1 MMSSSTKT
9 PQPQRSGAPAS
20 ASAIVQ
26 DKRELSKALFI
37 LGPATMVLGLVLLAA
52 MIFQLSRA
60 DQTQDWLETEGVIA
74 GHRVTRSFVRTR
86 SSTERANYIP
96 RATFT
101 YQVDGQ
107 RFTGKQYTIGASMQ
121 TFPTELQARGYL
133 RKQFPEGG
141 RVPVYYNPRDPQDA
155 VLKRGGGGALKW
167 ITVAAVLITLLG
179 LWLVW
184 KAVCLRRTALKLSTT
199 TA

>member
-1 MMSSSTKT
+1 MSSSTKT
-9 PQPQRSGAPAS
+9 PQPQRSGASAS
-20 ASAIVQ
+20 SSAIVQ

-60 DQTQDWLETEGVIA
+60 DQTQDWLETEGVITS
-74 GHRVTRSFVRTR
+74 HRVTRSFVGTR

-101 YQVDGQ
+101 YQVNGQ
-107 RFTGKQYTIGASMQ
+107 RFTGQQYTIGASMQ
-121 TFPTELQARGYL
+121 TFPTALQARGYL
-133 RKQFPEGG
+133 RKEFPEGG
-141 RVPVYYNPRDPQDA
+141 RMAVYYNPRDPQDA
-155 VLKRGGGGALKW
+155 VLKRGGGGNLKW

-184 KAVCLRRTALKLSTT
+184 TAVRLRRTALKLSTI
-199 TA
+199 AS